1 MTLKNMYG
9 LPTQIKYCKKCNVI
23 NQKPTST
30 NEYNHDI
37 NTNQIPIKFNKE
49 DICFACESV
58 EKKWNKKINWEE
70 REKELIDLLEKYRDF
85 KGPYN
90 CIVGGSGGK
99 DSSFQSHILKY
110 KYGMRPLTVTWSPHM
125 YTNIGWKNFRN
136 WIDIGGFDNYLFT
149 PNGKVHRYLTR
160 RALINILHPFQPFI
174 LGQKSFVAQMAYKF
188 NIPLIFYGETPSD
201 YGTELGDEK
210 KFSSNIEDSHPGFTM
225 NPVGSIKLGDI
236 KLGGESISSH
246 IEKGF
251 SIQDFEP
258 YLPLDINK
266 INEAKIETRF
276 LGYYLKWIPQ
286 ENFYYAVENTGFE
299 VNNKRIDGTYQ
310 KYASIDD
317 KIDGFFYYTS
327 YIKFGYGRAMS
338 DSTME
343 VRNGHITKEEGLGL
357 IRQFDGEFPKTYEK
371 EFLEYCS
378 ISREEFD
385 ELCDKF
391 RPKHLWQKKSNRWEL
406 KVTPWEYFEKNIN

>member
-23 NQKPTST
+23 NQRPTST

-258 YLPLDINK
+258 YLPLEINK

-357 IRQFDGEFPKTYEK
+357 IKQFDGEFPKTYEK